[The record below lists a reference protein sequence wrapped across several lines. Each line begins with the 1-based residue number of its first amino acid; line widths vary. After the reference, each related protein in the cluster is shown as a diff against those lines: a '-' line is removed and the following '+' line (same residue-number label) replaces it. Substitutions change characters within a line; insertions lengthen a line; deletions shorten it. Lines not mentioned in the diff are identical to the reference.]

1 MAQIALGIG
10 TSHGP
15 QLSTPP
21 EQWGQRAAADHRNSA
36 LAFRGGDYSF
46 AELSELRGAAFAAEC
61 EP

>member
-21 EQWGQRAAADHRNSA
+21 QEWGQRAVR
-36 LAFRGGDYSF
+36 
-46 AELSELRGAAFAAEC
+46 
-61 EP
+61 

>member
-21 EQWGQRAAADHRNSA
+21 GEWGQRATADHRNPA
-36 LAFRGGDYSF
+36 LAFRGG
-46 AELSELRGAAFAAEC
+46 ATLRRLGGLAA
-61 EP
+61 PPSRPV